1 MKKLKETLNNQDLK
15 KKLKRI
21 EYQCFLLESKEP
33 MGVFFLLVVRRLKH
47 RHQSVTTL
55 FPSLSPGSPRE
66 KKNIHWPSLDHVP
79 IVCSSIDSLTKT
91 STDNREDGP

>member
-33 MGVFFLLVVRRLKH
+33 MGFFFVV
-47 RHQSVTTL
+47 
-55 FPSLSPGSPRE
+55 GGE
-66 KKNIHWPSLDHVP
+66 KAQ
-79 IVCSSIDSLTKT
+79 T
-91 STDNREDGP
+91 